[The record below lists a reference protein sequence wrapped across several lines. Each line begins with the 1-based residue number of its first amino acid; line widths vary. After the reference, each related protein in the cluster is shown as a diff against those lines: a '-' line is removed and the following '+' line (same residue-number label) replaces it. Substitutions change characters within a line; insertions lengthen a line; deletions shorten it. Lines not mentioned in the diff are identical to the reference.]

1 MVVAPT
7 DQFLTTERLD
17 ICGIVEGE
25 MRVGVRRE
33 SRKGIYKGDAR
44 RYERSVDDLRKGAY
58 CKRRMFFSESA
69 TTMLSVWFSI
79 K

>member
-1 MVVAPT
+1 MVVASA
-7 DQFLTTERLD
+7 DQLLTTERLD
-17 ICGIVEGE
+17 ICEIVEE
-25 MRVGVRRE
+25 IRVRRE
-33 SRKGIYKGDAR
+33 SRKDMYKDNAR
-44 RYERSVDDLRKGAY
+44 GHERSIDDLRKGAY

>member
-1 MVVAPT
+1 MVVTSA
-7 DQFLTTERLD
+7 DQLLTTERLD
-17 ICGIVEGE
+17 ICEIVEEE
-25 MRVGVRRE
+25 MRVRVRRE
-33 SRKGIYKGDAR
+33 SRKDMYKVDAR
-44 RYERSVDDLRKGAY
+44 GHERFIDDLRKGAY